1 MSNKKTSSAVKF
13 LTILI
18 VSLGILTVMLLILRK
33 DMKTLEIKWS
43 PGGMFDS
50 FDVKFG
56 QEGIAE
62 VSEIYQTEDEIVHV
76 IFRSVKEGTTSFTL
90 TSSNKGRDWDSSAYI
105 DTIIVDRAGLMRT
118 ASFTFN
124 GVRVLI
130 LAMGLVFLATG
141 LLLLYWFRKG
151 RRTAFFSYRYIL
163 DFGLSVFFLIQSLV
177 LIVAVVY
184 DRIHPELQIRG
195 EHFFRLTNFSMTL
208 LVLLSF
214 PVLFIFSLFLSASN
228 ISLIRKEGSG
238 FSNMLGILLSG
249 LLMVGIGVS
258 AYLLIN
264 SPGTLDYS
272 PQETILVVVRNI
284 TAAVFFYFECHL
296 LSTFLFCQMAGRH
309 KPAFD
314 KDYLIILGC
323 GIREDGTLYPL
334 LQGRADR
341 AIAFYRAQLEKTGR
355 KAFFVPSGGQGPDE
369 CMPEG
374 EAIRNYLISQG
385 IPEEQI
391 IPETKSVNTLQ
402 NMKFSREIIRAN
414 AALTEQPD
422 VEDPVIAFSTTNYHV
437 FRAGILAADLG
448 MNVDGMGAKTKWYF
462 WPNAL
467 IREFVGML
475 VREWKLHLSLLI
487 VIATLSVFS
496 ANLQW
501 LFELF

>member
-33 DMKTLEIKWS
+33 DMKTLEIKRS
-43 PGGMFDS
+43 LGGMFDS

-90 TSSNKGRDWDSSAYI
+90 TCSNKGRDRDSI
-105 DTIIVDRAGLMRT
+105 
-118 ASFTFN
+118 
-124 GVRVLI
+124 
-130 LAMGLVFLATG
+130 LATG

-151 RRTAFFSYRYIL
+151 RRMAFFSYKCIL

-177 LIVAVVY
+177 LIGAVVY

-195 EHFFRLTNFSMTL
+195 EHFFRLTSFSMTL

-249 LLMVGIGVS
+249 LLMAGIGVS

-296 LSTFLFCQMAGRH
+296 FSTFLFCQMAGRH

-402 NMKFSREIIRAN
+402 NMKFSQEIIRAN

-422 VEDPVIAFSTTNYHV
+422 AEDPVIAFSTTNYHV

>member
-1 MSNKKTSSAVKF
+1 MA
-13 LTILI
+13 
-18 VSLGILTVMLLILRK
+18 
-33 DMKTLEIKWS
+33 
-43 PGGMFDS
+43 
-50 FDVKFG
+50 
-56 QEGIAE
+56 
-62 VSEIYQTEDEIVHV
+62 
-76 IFRSVKEGTTSFTL
+76 
-90 TSSNKGRDWDSSAYI
+90 
-105 DTIIVDRAGLMRT
+105 
-118 ASFTFN
+118 
-124 GVRVLI
+124 
-130 LAMGLVFLATG
+130 
-141 LLLLYWFRKG
+141 
-151 RRTAFFSYRYIL
+151 
-163 DFGLSVFFLIQSLV
+163 
-177 LIVAVVY
+177 
-184 DRIHPELQIRG
+184 
-195 EHFFRLTNFSMTL
+195 
-208 LVLLSF
+208 
-214 PVLFIFSLFLSASN
+214 
-228 ISLIRKEGSG
+228 
-238 FSNMLGILLSG
+238 
-249 LLMVGIGVS
+249 GIGVS

-422 VEDPVIAFSTTNYHV
+422 AEDPVIAFSTTNYHV